1 MTPFLDCV
9 LTMEDLFDV
18 FLYLV
23 YKYFIE
29 KSCILSSFN
38 EWWSDR
44 MQDVVSI
51 FIYLLRLAFCA
62 SICSNLKNVHEL
74 QGRYILLSLG
84 ELFCNYIRSIWF
96 IIKLQHFYLV
106 FSGWYI
112 LRVGYLSEHL
122 TMWELICELSC
133 SGVYEV
139 DTLVLGEQMF
149 KFPIS
154 SWWIFAWMIM

>member
-74 QGRYILLSLG
+74 LGRYILLSLG
-84 ELFCNYIRSIWF
+84 ELFCNYIRF
-96 IIKLQHFYLV
+96 I
-106 FSGWYI
+106 
-112 LRVGYLSEHL
+112 
-122 TMWELICELSC
+122 
-133 SGVYEV
+133 
-139 DTLVLGEQMF
+139 
-149 KFPIS
+149 
-154 SWWIFAWMIM
+154 